1 MIERSANVQVTAHGE
16 EHLPPDDVDP
26 RHWPSSLM
34 TLSEAAVFLRRSRS
48 WVYQNLS
55 VVPHHTVPGMRGH
68 WFDRTELLTWV
79 KSGGT
84 MNATQQGPILANR
97 DTPATD
103 LASGRSTIYHRNPLY
118 K

>member
-1 MIERSANVQVTAHGE
+1 MIERSATDQVKTYGE
-16 EHLPPDDVDP
+16 DDLSPDGVDS

-34 TLSEAAVFLRRSRS
+34 TLSEAAVFLRRSKS
-48 WVYQNLS
+48 WVYQNLG

-84 MNATQQGPILANR
+84 MNAQGMVLANA

-103 LASGRSTIYHRNPLY
+103 LASGRSTLYHRNPLY